1 MSFKSFCV
9 GKSLNVRSS
18 KYWYRKL
25 ISFQNISS
33 FPKKEFPFC
42 SQPLVTDSFYLFTF
56 GWCRWRNKVNSTDYL
71 SLCTLYACHA
81 EKDCSEG
88 CLENIRIDF
97 TYVMIAVFDVLGVL
111 FNLLR
116 LDICKTSSISYFC
129 KNLEKNLDRKKFICD
144 TWQKHFNKLSF
155 DKSTW
160 ILVSINVLV
169 T

>member
-71 SLCTLYACHA
+71 SMCTLYACQA
-81 EKDCSEG
+81 EKKLQRRLFREYSYW
-88 CLENIRIDF
+88 F

-116 LDICKTSSISYFC
+116 LDIYMQNIKHFLFLQKS
-129 KNLEKNLDRKKFICD
+129 RKKFG
-144 TWQKHFNKLSF
+144 QKKIYLRYLTKPF
-155 DKSTW
+155 
-160 ILVSINVLV
+160 
-169 T
+169 